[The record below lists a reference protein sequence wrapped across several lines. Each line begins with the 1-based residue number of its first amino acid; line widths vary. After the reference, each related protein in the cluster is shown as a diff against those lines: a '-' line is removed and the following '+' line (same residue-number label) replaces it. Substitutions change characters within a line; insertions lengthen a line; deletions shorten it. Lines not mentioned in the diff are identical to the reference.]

1 MAVTKARQ
9 IAPAVSPA
17 VVLTLVLPMVAG
29 YAALFAYGMRHTS
42 YDVWGALWL
51 APVLIAVSVPILLRA
66 AAHEPN
72 PRMGQLLVIALVL
85 KLAASLPRYYTVVAV
100 YERGDSQRYAD
111 TAVQLRQDFLA
122 FDFSLLPLQSESR
135 TGTQFV
141 EIVTGVVYTIIGP
154 SLIGGFLF
162 FSWLSFW
169 GLFFFYRAFR
179 IGVPDGDTTRYAVL
193 LFLLPS
199 MLFWPSSIGKEAWM
213 TFVLGLTVYGC
224 ALLLTRRRGATFFLV
239 PGLAGILM
247 VRPHMAIPVVAGL
260 VLGYLL
266 RWRSAQ
272 RVVALGRLR
281 TMIGLALIGAATL
294 LVARR
299 VAVFF
304 GIDEFNLD
312 AATETLEEVGR
323 RSGQGG
329 SEFVGTGPSLRN
341 LPLNTITVLIRPF
354 PIEVHNMQAL
364 LAALEGMVLAV
375 LFVLAWPR
383 LRTIPRRLLKQPY
396 VTFCL
401 TYAVLFCF
409 MFAAV
414 HNFGILV
421 RQRVLVYPFVLVLLA
436 LPPATAKLRSRR
448 RRRSW
453 EDDEQESDPDYAV
466 AATRE

>member
-1 MAVTKARQ
+1 MALTKSRQ
-9 IAPAVSPA
+9 FATTVSPSVVLA
-17 VVLTLVLPMVAG
+17 VVLPVVAG
-29 YAALFAYGMRHTS
+29 YAAVFALAMQHTT
-42 YDVWGALWL
+42 YDIWGALWL
-51 APVLIAVSVPILLRA
+51 APVLIAISVPVLLRFA
-66 AAHEPN
+66 ANEPN
-72 PRMGQLLVIALVL
+72 PHMGQFLVAALVL
-85 KLAASLPRYYTVVAV
+85 KLAASLPRYYTVVSV
-100 YERGDSQRYAD
+100 YERGDSQRYAE
-111 TAVQLRQDFLA
+111 TAVQLRQNFLA
-122 FDFSLLPLQSESR
+122 FDFSLTPLGVDSR

-141 EIVTGVVYTIIGP
+141 EIVTGVVFTMIGP

-179 IGVPDGDTTRYAVL
+179 VAVPDGDTTRYAML

-224 ALLLTRRRGATFFLV
+224 ALLLTRRRGATIFLAL
-239 PGLAGILM
+239 GLAGILM

-260 VLGYLL
+260 VLAYLL
-266 RWRSAQ
+266 RGHSAQ

-281 TMIGLALIGAATL
+281 TVLGLGIIGAATL
-294 LVARR
+294 LVARQ
-299 VAVFF
+299 VAEFF
-304 GIDEFNLD
+304 GLDEFNLD
-312 AATETLEEVGR
+312 TATETFEEVER

-341 LPLNTITVLIRPF
+341 LPLNTVTVLFRPF
-354 PIEVHNMQAL
+354 PIEAHNMQAL
-364 LAALEGMVLAV
+364 LAALEGVVLVV
-375 LFVLAWPR
+375 LFVFAWPR

-396 VTFCL
+396 VTFCV

-409 MFAAV
+409 MFSAV

-436 LPPATAKLRSRR
+436 LPAATATVRSRR
-448 RRRSW
+448 RRRHP
-453 EDDEQESDPDYAV
+453 EDEEAVPDYAV